1 MQEKHIF
8 DEDSHGSSQ
17 SSLIATHGTTWKDT
31 DEFEKEEPIPEF
43 FKPDFARYTQGHSG
57 MSLFGLNITMT
68 SSTIKDYSKTP
79 EQLKTYTG
87 EYPYAPPM
95 PFVPMLMTYPVPT

>member
-17 SSLIATHGTTWKDT
+17 SSLIDTHGTTWKDT

-43 FKPDFARYTQGHSG
+43 FKPDFSRYTQGHSG
-57 MSLFGLNITMT
+57 MSLFGFKFNTTPLARQDN
-68 SSTIKDYSKTP
+68 SKTP
-79 EQLKTYTG
+79 EQLKNYTG
-87 EYPYAPPM
+87 E
-95 PFVPMLMTYPVPT
+95 

>member
-17 SSLIATHGTTWKDT
+17 SSLIDTHGTTWKDT

-43 FKPDFARYTQGHSG
+43 FKPDFARYTHGHSG
-57 MSLFGLNITMT
+57 ISLFGSKFEMT
-68 SSTIKDYSKTP
+68 TSTIQDNSKTP
-79 EQLKTYTG
+79 VQLKNYTG
-87 EYPYAPPM
+87 E
-95 PFVPMLMTYPVPT
+95 

>member
-17 SSLIATHGTTWKDT
+17 SSLIDTQGTTWKDT

-43 FKPDFARYTQGHSG
+43 FKPDFARYTQVHSG
-57 MSLFGLNITMT
+57 MSLFGLDINMT
-68 SSTIKDYSKTP
+68 SPTRQDSSKTP
-79 EQLKTYTG
+79 EQLKNYIG
-87 EYPYAPPM
+87 EWTYAPPM
-95 PFVPMLMTYPVPT
+95 PFAPMLMTYPVPT